1 MMVRFSLRV
10 VLCSLLVLLLSVPTA
25 QAAKQRLLLGTSTVG
40 GSYYILGGTWAK
52 TLNDKLPNLDISVE
66 VTGGPDTNIPLIEKK
81 EMELGLVTAWKAGEH
96 YNGDVP
102 SKQKAQSMRAF
113 IPLYA
118 SYLQI
123 FTLKSTGITKI
134 RDIEGKHVSTGPAGS
149 SSFLA
154 GRAVVKALGIKAGK
168 VSGMPAGQQLNT
180 LRDNQTQLAF
190 VVGGVPGPTV
200 MEIEATHDV
209 TLIPL
214 EKADMTAILKDQPYW
229 TQGIIPKG
237 AYKSATADIP
247 VVSFWNFAVAHK
259 DLSEDVVYN
268 LTKETFNI
276 LPELANAVRDMGKTK
291 PEDIL
296 FSSVPLHKGAIKFY
310 REKGVKIPDNLI
322 PAEAK

>member
-1 MMVRFSLRV
+1 MACFSRIF
-10 VLCSLLVLLLSVPTA
+10 LCPLLVLLLAVPIA
-25 QAAKQRLLLGTSTVG
+25 QAKQRLLLGTSTVG

-52 TLNDKLPNLDISVE
+52 SLNDNLKDLDISVE

-96 YNGDVP
+96 YNGNVA
-102 SKQKAQSMRAF
+102 SKEKSQSMRAF

-123 FTLKSTGITKI
+123 FTPVESGITTI
-134 RDIEGKHVSTGPAGS
+134 RGIEGKHVSTGSAGA

-154 GRAVVKALGIKAGK
+154 GRAVIKALGLKPAK
-168 VSGMPAGQQLNT
+168 TSGMPTGQQLNT
-180 LRDNQTQLAF
+180 LRDGQTQLAF
-190 VVGGVPGPTV
+190 VVSGVPAPALL
-200 MEIEATHDV
+200 EIEATHDIKI
-209 TLIPL
+209 LPL
-214 EKADMTAILKDQPYW
+214 EKDDMAKILKDQPYW
-229 TQGIIPKG
+229 TQGVIPKG
-237 AYKSATADIP
+237 SYKSVVEDIP

-259 DLSEDVVYN
+259 DISEDVVYRM
-268 LTKETFNI
+268 TKETFNI
-276 LPELANAVRDMGKTK
+276 LPELSNAVKDMLKTK

-310 REKGVKIPDNLI
+310 REKGIDIPDHLI